1 LYNIKVKKI
10 FITIEL
16 FLIILVLVLLAFLFF
31 VFVYQKKEPTPEN
44 QSVSVDTSELYCGIT
59 VTNPSVNSF
68 VSLPLKISGY
78 ISGCGW
84 ETYMTYVAKMTVF
97 DEEGLTVGRP
107 FLIHKNENS
116 LSPVS
121 SQFSL
126 ELKDLPVKDNEKIT
140 LVFESINSGEE
151 KFSLP
156 VVLQPKIETEDEI
169 QDKL

>member
-1 LYNIKVKKI
+1 
-10 FITIEL
+10 
-16 FLIILVLVLLAFLFF
+16 
-31 VFVYQKKEPTPEN
+31 
-44 QSVSVDTSELYCGIT
+44 
-59 VTNPSVNSF
+59 
-68 VSLPLKISGY
+68 
-78 ISGCGW
+78 
-84 ETYMTYVAKMTVF
+84 MTYVARMTIL